1 MRETMLTEYASRQT
15 TVRQFLEEYRSWIC
29 SKLGCEVEE
38 VVLLELDFPMVQV
51 AARNLLPGVRLRSED
66 SSTIRELQKLL
77 KSVDLPPDSYPIF
90 EVHLDREPR
99 GRLASRRMV
108 LKAEWQGGP
117 AALWLRGFPGPVV
130 AASIPI
136 VQLGRG
142 NEESVIVCW
151 STESVH
157 LDCFKSSRE
166 SPRDGIVRI
175 YMYLAAAIDRS
186 AGLLGMIWC

>member
-1 MRETMLTEYASRQT
+1 MLTEYASRQT

-29 SKLGCEVEE
+29 SKLGCGVEE
-38 VVLLELDFPMVQV
+38 AVLLELDFPMVQV
-51 AARNLLPGVRLRSED
+51 AARHLLPGVRLRSED

-77 KSVDLPPDSYPIF
+77 ESVDLPPDSYPAF
-90 EVHLDREPR
+90 EVHLARDPR
-99 GRLASRRMV
+99 GRWQAGEWYSRQNGKTALRLCGYAV
-108 LKAEWQGGP
+108 FQGRWWRPAFPSCSSAE
-117 AALWLRGFPGPVV
+117 VTKK
-130 AASIPI
+130 
-136 VQLGRG
+136 
-142 NEESVIVCW
+142 SVIVCW
-151 STESVH
+151 STEGVH